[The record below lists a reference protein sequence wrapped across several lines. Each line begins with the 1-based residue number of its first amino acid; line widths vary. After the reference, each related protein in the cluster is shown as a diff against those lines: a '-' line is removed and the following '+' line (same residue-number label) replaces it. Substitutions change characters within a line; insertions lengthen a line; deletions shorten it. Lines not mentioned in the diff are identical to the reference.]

1 MLTQKIINELITTPP
16 RTGFVVLAVNYGYGN
31 YFFEAFIG
39 YHEEPQKAANGFYPD
54 AKSVSFFTVPLKYRT
69 GFSFGIGTP
78 QSKRDH

>member
-1 MLTQKIINELITTPP
+1 MLTQKIINELIPTPP

-39 YHEEPQKAANGFYPD
+39 YHAEPQQTANDLYPD
-54 AKSVSFFTVPLKYRT
+54 AKNVSFFTVPLKYRT

-78 QSKRDH
+78 QSKTDK